1 MISNRTECFDLL
13 FGLLNLGLP
22 DITEAAWTLLT
33 QVPVN
38 QILLNKRIGKIPM
51 KIQIYR
57 FKLKDNK
64 NKGFRKQQQI
74 FPFWKDREI

>member
-1 MISNRTECFDLL
+1 MISNRTECFNLL

-38 QILLNKRIGKIPM
+38 QILLNKIRNLTPDVNWELIVDASGLHKM
-51 KIQIYR
+51 LYS
-57 FKLKDNK
+57 L
-64 NKGFRKQQQI
+64 
-74 FPFWKDREI
+74 